1 MFDLKGDKRHIFN
14 RLSKHKE
21 QYMEIIDCRNLHCP
35 GPVLKAKKSLQ
46 ESGGKPV
53 KILVDAGAS
62 RENVTRFAQGKGYS
76 VHEEAVDGGFAL
88 TISAGSPL
96 PLLARATAEA
106 DAAVVL
112 VASDKF
118 GNGPDQLGQLL
129 MKNFLISLL
138 EANEPPEK
146 LFFINSG
153 VLLTVTGAETVEPL
167 AKLAE
172 AGVEIMSCG
181 VCLDF
186 FAVRDKLAVGG
197 ITNMLTITE
206 SLLQGKIVIRL

>member
-1 MFDLKGDKRHIFN
+1 
-14 RLSKHKE
+14 
-21 QYMEIIDCRNLHCP
+21 MEITDCRNLPCP

-62 RENVTRFAQGKGYS
+62 RENVTRFAQGKGYRVS
-76 VHEEAVDGGFAL
+76 EEVVDGGGFAL
-88 TISAGSPL
+88 TISTGTPL
-96 PLLARATAEA
+96 PPLTRANSEA

-112 VASDKF
+112 VASDKL

-138 EANEPPEK
+138 EVNEPPEK
-146 LFFINSG
+146 LYFINSG
-153 VLLTVTGAETVEPL
+153 VLLTVSGAETVEPL

-172 AGVEIMSCG
+172 AGVEVMSCG
-181 VCLDF
+181 VCLDY
-186 FAVRDKLAVGG
+186 FAVRDKVAVGG
-197 ITNMLTITE
+197 ITNMLTIAE
-206 SLLQGKIVIRL
+206 SLLQGKTVIRL

>member
-1 MFDLKGDKRHIFN
+1 MV
-14 RLSKHKE
+14 
-21 QYMEIIDCRNLHCP
+21 IIDCRNLPCP

-46 ESGGKPV
+46 DAGGDPV

-62 RENVTRFAQGKGYS
+62 RENVTRFAQGKGYI
-76 VHEEAVDGGFAL
+76 VREEEVDNGFAL
-88 TISAGSPL
+88 TISAGTSP
-96 PLLARATAEA
+96 PLARATAEA
-106 DAAVVL
+106 AAAVVL

-153 VLLTVTGAETVEPL
+153 VLLTVSGAETVEPL

-186 FAVRDKLAVGG
+186 FSVRDKLAVGG
-197 ITNMLTITE
+197 ITNMLTIAE
-206 SLLQGKIVIRL
+206 SLLQGKTVIRL